1 MSIFFRLFMF
11 HRCNRR
17 MPRSIFLLMIF
28 VLTGGGAAAQGIMTS
43 IPEEI
48 DAGAKWV
55 FYLPDEIVTPARPE
69 PRHPQLGV
77 YKYFDIVN
85 RFVAAGFK
93 VVSRPRETTE
103 HPYVVAEEIAAQI
116 RKLLAA
122 GVPAGS
128 VGIVGAGKG
137 AAITVIVTDT
147 VDAPDLQVVLLSAC
161 TGPFITFWQ
170 QHDELLAG
178 NVLSIYAI
186 GDGNKG
192 PCRPFLEYCSSHLV
206 KEYREIPLPEK
217 AGPGFYYKG
226 TADWML
232 PAIAWLRGQHDVV
245 GEQGLL
251 PPEVHKPER

>member
-1 MSIFFRLFMF
+1 MRRIAFTFLFILASIEPGF
-11 HRCNRR
+11 
-17 MPRSIFLLMIF
+17 
-28 VLTGGGAAAQGIMTS
+28 AQGIMTS

-55 FYLPDEIVTPARPE
+55 FYLPDEIVTPAQPE
-69 PRHPQLGV
+69 PRHPQFGV

-93 VVSRPRETTE
+93 VVSRPRESTE

-161 TGPFITFWQ
+161 TAPFITFWR
-170 QHDELLAG
+170 QHEELLAG

-186 GDGNKG
+186 GDEKKG
-192 PCRPFLEYCSSHLV
+192 PCLPFLEYCSAHLV